1 MHTMIDLYMA
11 PTSNGLRASVALEE
25 CGLAY
30 KVHKVDLMKGEH
42 RKPAYLMLNPAGLI
56 PTIIDS
62 DGPGGKPLTL
72 AQSGAIV
79 LYCAEKSGKFIPRDP
94 ARKALAMQWF
104 MQAASDVAG
113 AGTILFFYG
122 LQAPDKTDA
131 NTQWLEKRFLN
142 TLSVIDQHLKD
153 NQYLAGEVSIADLLL
168 YPNYAGRKA
177 LIDKAGGLTNLHRW
191 GAAMAARPGVQKG
204 MKALG

>member
-1 MHTMIDLYMA
+1 MIDLYMA

-30 KVHKVDLMKGEH
+30 TARKVDLMKGEH
-42 RKPAYLMLNPAGLI
+42 KKAAYLAINPAGLI
-56 PTIIDS
+56 PTLIDS
-62 DGPGGKPLTL
+62 DGPGGKPITL

-79 LYCAEKSGKFIPRDP
+79 LYCAEKAGKFIPRDP

-113 AGTILFFYG
+113 AGTIIFFYG
-122 LQAPDKTDA
+122 LQAPDKTPA
-131 NTQWLEKRFLN
+131 NTQWLEQRFLN
-142 TLSVIDQHLKD
+142 TLAVIDQHLKD
-153 NQYLAGEVSIADLLL
+153 REYLADEISVADLLL
-168 YPNYAGRKA
+168 YPNYAGRKP
-177 LIDKAGGLTNLHRW
+177 LIDKAGGFTNLHRW
-191 GAAMAARPGVQKG
+191 GATLAARPGVQKG